1 MPFYRVYDSRTL
13 YYYELLLEYTRNL
26 DRWLC
31 NAFMFLF
38 LSRAAPPP
46 NEEEQMEDD
55 APPLPK
61 RQPLSLEDMI
71 AKKEAEAQAQAK
83 VSACHDIYLACFCV
97 VLI

>member
-1 MPFYRVYDSRTL
+1 
-13 YYYELLLEYTRNL
+13 
-26 DRWLC
+26 
-31 NAFMFLF
+31 MFLF

-97 VLI
+97 VLISLDLKICYSLVVVELEPCTQVSLDS